1 MSASGEITQVGVR
14 PAMTEAI
21 ETTAGSLDFRGNRA
35 LRILLHA
42 GLSTLWPILKSSPD
56 RQIRAYESTLAVL
69 RRRWENQA
77 TCVPDPVASAMFR
90 ELDADVTSFLD
101 HCARRSGTQWLE
113 PVDAIAAYLL
123 AVIQGMVLR
132 WLADCDDEISLVV
145 LDDLVSYLSTKAVDL
160 P

>member
-1 MSASGEITQVGVR
+1 MSASKEITQVGLR

-21 ETTAGSLDFRGNRA
+21 ETAAGSLDFCGNRA
-35 LRILLHA
+35 LRVLLHA
-42 GLSTLWPILKSSPD
+42 GVSTLWPMLKSSPD
-56 RQIRAYESTLAVL
+56 RQLRAYESTLAVL
-69 RRRWENQA
+69 RRRWENQSS
-77 TCVPDPVASAMFR
+77 CVPDPVAAAMFR
-90 ELDADVTSFLD
+90 ELDADVTDFLD
-101 HCARRSGTQWLE
+101 LCARRSGTQWLE

-160 P
+160 

>member
-1 MSASGEITQVGVR
+1 MSASGEITQVGLR
-14 PAMTEAI
+14 SAMTEAI
-21 ETTAGSLDFRGNRA
+21 ETAAGSLDFRGNRA

-42 GLSTLWPILKSSPD
+42 GLSTLWPILKSTPD
-56 RQIRAYESTLAVL
+56 RQLRAYESTLAVL
-69 RRRWENQA
+69 RRRWERQTA
-77 TCVPDPVASAMFR
+77 CVPDPDATATFR
-90 ELDADVTSFLD
+90 ELDAAVTDFLD
-101 HCARRSGTQWLE
+101 LCARRSGTQWLE

>member
-1 MSASGEITQVGVR
+1 MSASGEITQVGLR

-21 ETTAGSLDFRGNRA
+21 EKTAGSLDFSGNRA

-42 GLSTLWPILKSSPD
+42 GVSTLWPILKSSPD
-56 RQIRAYESTLAVL
+56 RQIRAYESTLALL
-69 RRRWENQA
+69 RRRWENQDA
-77 TCVPDPVASAMFR
+77 CVPDPVASATFR
-90 ELDADVTSFLD
+90 DMDADVTAFLEL
-101 HCARRSGTQWLE
+101 CARRSGTQWLE

-132 WLADCDDEISLVV
+132 WLADCDDEISVVV

-160 P
+160 A

>member
-1 MSASGEITQVGVR
+1 MSASGEITQVGLR

-21 ETTAGSLDFRGNRA
+21 ETAAGSLDFRGNRA

-77 TCVPDPVASAMFR
+77 TCVPDPVATAMFR
-90 ELDADVTSFLD
+90 ELDADVTSFLE
-101 HCARRSGTQWLE
+101 HCAGRSGTQWLE